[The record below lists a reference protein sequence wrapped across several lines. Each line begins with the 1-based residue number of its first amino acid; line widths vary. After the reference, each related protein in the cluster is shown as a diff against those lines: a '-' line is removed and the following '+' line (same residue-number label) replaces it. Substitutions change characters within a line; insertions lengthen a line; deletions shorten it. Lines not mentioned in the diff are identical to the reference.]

1 MTGPTNIMPILDRI
15 EAQLLAL
22 AALLAECIATEQATS

>member
-1 MTGPTNIMPILDRI
+1 MWRI

-22 AALLAECIATEQATS
+22 RAGTQESLYSVALHVRATRD

>member
-1 MTGPTNIMPILDRI
+1 MPILERI

-22 AALLAECIATEQATS
+22 AALLTECIATEQGAP